1 MFMDRL
7 ARMMGRLLKGGEP
20 DLDSVAKIMLSD
32 WVRGRIPFF
41 VPPPERPEEL
51 NRAEA
56 KKSKKKGKEAEKKE
70 KPVMSVVQN
79 FGSIMQKNSFL
90 EEDVRTI
97 EENTVEGKNE
107 NEDGVNEDG
116 IDKEVDETGSLTND
130 VVEDGEVAT
139 AADDTI
145 ECEQGIFVPFDVFMK
160 LRLMVYRCLTGQRI
174 GGATRQEGKTYEN
187 QQGMYIRFSQQ
198 YCELA

>member
-107 NEDGVNEDG
+107 NEDEVNEDG
-116 IDKEVDETGSLTND
+116 IDKEADETESLTND
-130 VVEDGEVAT
+130 VVEDGEVTTVA
-139 AADDTI
+139 DTI

-174 GGATRQEGKTYEN
+174 
-187 QQGMYIRFSQQ
+187 
-198 YCELA
+198 